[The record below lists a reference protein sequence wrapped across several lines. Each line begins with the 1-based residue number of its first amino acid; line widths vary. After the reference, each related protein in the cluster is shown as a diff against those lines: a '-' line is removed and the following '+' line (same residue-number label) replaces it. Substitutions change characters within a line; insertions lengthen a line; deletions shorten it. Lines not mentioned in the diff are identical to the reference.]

1 MWDFIL
7 QIIYFLIIA
16 GIIGAIITFVIT
28 RLLLGDK
35 AGLRLRGELE
45 TKILGLQHDLDKTSG
60 ELRAYRDRLESIEI
74 ELGESANVLKDR
86 DAQLKE
92 LQDRLVLF
100 DKIET
105 ELAAKKS
112 EVDSL
117 QTELSSLRT
126 KLEGTE
132 ARLKKPAQ
140 ADRISE
146 IESLKKN
153 LAGKENEISLL
164 LNRVKE
170 LAPLNLQI
178 KDRELRIREL
188 ERKYADEL
196 NAKDSTIANLSAQI
210 NDLESKLRLAE
221 TNSPAQAQSADA
233 ATEIVM
239 LKRRIN
245 ELETM
250 HILAVH
256 PPPKD
261 QWDDLVAISDR
272 APAPVKMLH
281 RLGIYNFKQVAIWDD
296 DLIDWIDSQ
305 LERSHGRIRSEHW
318 VENAKNEHF
327 KKYGERL

>member
-7 QIIYFLIIA
+7 QIIYFLITA
-16 GIIGAIITFVIT
+16 GIIGAVVMFVIT
-28 RLLLGDK
+28 KLLADK
-35 AGLRLRGELE
+35 SGLRLRGELE
-45 TKILGLQHDLDKTSG
+45 TKIVGLQRDLEKTSG
-60 ELRAYRDRLESIEI
+60 ELRSYRDRLESIEI
-74 ELGESANVLKDR
+74 ELGESANELKAR
-86 DAQLKE
+86 DAQIKE
-92 LQDRLVLF
+92 LQARLVLF
-100 DKIET
+100 DEIET

-117 QTELSSLRT
+117 HTELNSLRA
-126 KLEGTE
+126 KLAGTE
-132 ARLKKPAQ
+132 ASLKKPAQ
-140 ADRISE
+140 PDLIAE
-146 IESLKKN
+146 LESLKKK
-153 LAGKENEISLL
+153 LAGKESEITLL

-178 KDRELRIREL
+178 RDRELRIREL

-221 TNSPAQAQSADA
+221 TNSPVQAPPAEA
-233 ATEIVM
+233 AIEIAL

-245 ELETM
+245 EIETM

-261 QWDDLVAISDR
+261 QWDDLIAISDSS
-272 APAPVKMLH
+272 PAPVKMLH

-296 DLIDWIDSQ
+296 ELIDWIDSQ
-305 LERSHGRIRSEHW
+305 LERSHGRIRTEHW
-318 VENAKNEHF
+318 VENAKTEHF

>member
-221 TNSPAQAQSADA
+221 TNSPAQAQPAEA

>member
-7 QIIYFLIIA
+7 QIIYFLITA

-28 RLLLGDK
+28 RLLGDK
-35 AGLRLRGELE
+35 AGLRLRGEFE
-45 TKILGLQHDLDKTSG
+45 TRILGLQYDLDKTSG

-74 ELGESANVLKDR
+74 ELGESANVLKAR

-100 DKIET
+100 DKIEM
-105 ELAAKKS
+105 ELAAKRS

-117 QTELSSLRT
+117 HTELSSLRT

-140 ADRISE
+140 ADRIAE

-188 ERKYADEL
+188 ERIYADEL

-221 TNSPAQAQSADA
+221 TNSPAQAPPAEA
-233 ATEIVM
+233 ATEIAM

-296 DLIDWIDSQ
+296 ELIDWIDSQ

>member
-7 QIIYFLIIA
+7 QIIYFLITA

-28 RLLLGDK
+28 RLLGDK
-35 AGLRLRGELE
+35 AGLRLRGEFE
-45 TKILGLQHDLDKTSG
+45 TRILGLQHDLDKTSG

-74 ELGESANVLKDR
+74 ELGESANVLKAR

-100 DKIET
+100 DKIEM
-105 ELAAKKS
+105 ELAAKRS

-117 QTELSSLRT
+117 HTELSSLRT

-140 ADRISE
+140 ADRIAE

-188 ERKYADEL
+188 ERIYADEL

-221 TNSPAQAQSADA
+221 TNSPAQAPPAEA
-233 ATEIVM
+233 ATEIAM

-296 DLIDWIDSQ
+296 ELIDWIDSQ

>member
-7 QIIYFLIIA
+7 QIIYFLITA

-28 RLLLGDK
+28 RLLGDK
-35 AGLRLRGELE
+35 AGLRLRGEFE
-45 TKILGLQHDLDKTSG
+45 TRILGLQHDLDKTSG
-60 ELRAYRDRLESIEI
+60 ELRAYRDRLESIEV
-74 ELGESANVLKDR
+74 ELGESANVLKAR

-100 DKIET
+100 DKIEM
-105 ELAAKKS
+105 ELAAKRS

-117 QTELSSLRT
+117 HTELSSLRT

-140 ADRISE
+140 ADRIAE

-188 ERKYADEL
+188 ERIYADEL

-221 TNSPAQAQSADA
+221 TNSPAQAPPAEA
-233 ATEIVM
+233 ATEIAM

-296 DLIDWIDSQ
+296 ELIDWIDSQ